1 MLKYLEQHYEHQ
13 KQVAAARAELRK
25 EIEKREERI
34 ERAKHQIEKLEDKLN
49 NDEYHAYW
57 IDDVVVPLMHDLEKL
72 AGDGWHGAIYGPFG
86 IFCETSIYLRKDM
99 NKSICEQPTYALT
112 LNPPMREE
120 KNMKY
125 HTGEIIEVYRKGSI
139 GELNG
144 ENYVKADLPDTVE
157 EIWKLMRYTGKEDS
171 EDER

>member
-13 KQVAAARAELRK
+13 KQVSVARKELQK

-34 ERAKHQIEKLEDKLN
+34 ERAKRQIEKLENKLN

-72 AGDGWHGAIYGPFG
+72 AGDGWYGEIYGPFG
-86 IFCETSIYLRKDM
+86 ILCETSIYLRKDM
-99 NKSICEQPTYALT
+99 SKSICEQPTYGLT
-112 LNPPMREE
+112 VYPPMRNE
-120 KNMKY
+120 KNMKFQ
-125 HTGEIIEVYRKGSI
+125 TGEKIELYRKGSI

-144 ENYVKADLPDTVE
+144 GNYVKADLPDTVV
-157 EIWKLMRYTGKEDS
+157 EIWKLMRYTGKE
-171 EDER
+171 E